1 MFKSS
6 FIVMTINMLSRI
18 LGLVREMIIGSL
30 FGASGLTDAYFA
42 AAKFSNLFTSLF
54 GEGSLGTVVIPLYN
68 EKSKKEGVDAAND
81 LIFSVMNLAIAFIST
96 VSILMIVFSRP
107 IIRIFGGLKDPA
119 RLDIASNLLK
129 IMAFYL
135 MFIAL
140 SGIVAS
146 VLNNYKKFMIS
157 ASTALVFNITII
169 TGTLLLNKPF
179 GIYGVGI
186 AFLLS
191 GIFQFMMQL
200 PQFIIIVK
208 RYKFIFNFKD
218 KYVKDIFLLMTPTL
232 IGIFGFQIN
241 EFVSLNFAGLLG
253 NGVISAMN
261 YASRLYL
268 LPIGVFAISLS
279 VVIFP
284 SMSRA
289 IVNEKWGELKT
300 LITRGLNLLAFLI
313 IPSIVI
319 LFGYAKEIVT
329 LIYKHGQFTSESVLL
344 TSQALQ
350 FYSLGL
356 LFFSSIHL
364 LTRSHYVYK
373 DRKLPVISS
382 FTSIFINLL
391 LNFLLYKQYKHIGL
405 TASTSIAALVNYI
418 ILLVS
423 LKKRYIDIN
432 VIKYVKFVTTAILT
446 SLAAFYT
453 SALVNVSRAGV
464 FEVIIKVMVFA
475 IVYLLL
481 WSYTYYKKRIN
492 MFN

>member
-81 LIFSVMNLAIAFIST
+81 LIFSVMNLAIAFTST

-191 GIFQFMMQL
+191 GIFQSWG
-200 PQFIIIVK
+200 
-208 RYKFIFNFKD
+208 ND
-218 KYVKDIFLLMTPTL
+218 DSN
-232 IGIFGFQIN
+232 IN
-241 EFVSLNFAGLLG
+241 S
-253 NGVISAMN
+253 NGV
-261 YASRLYL
+261 
-268 LPIGVFAISLS
+268 
-279 VVIFP
+279 
-284 SMSRA
+284 
-289 IVNEKWGELKT
+289 KT
-300 LITRGLNLLAFLI
+300 LA
-313 IPSIVI
+313 
-319 LFGYAKEIVT
+319 
-329 LIYKHGQFTSESVLL
+329 SE
-344 TSQALQ
+344 
-350 FYSLGL
+350 
-356 LFFSSIHL
+356 
-364 LTRSHYVYK
+364 
-373 DRKLPVISS
+373 
-382 FTSIFINLL
+382 
-391 LNFLLYKQYKHIGL
+391 
-405 TASTSIAALVNYI
+405 
-418 ILLVS
+418 
-423 LKKRYIDIN
+423 
-432 VIKYVKFVTTAILT
+432 
-446 SLAAFYT
+446 
-453 SALVNVSRAGV
+453 
-464 FEVIIKVMVFA
+464 
-475 IVYLLL
+475 
-481 WSYTYYKKRIN
+481 
-492 MFN
+492 

>member
-6 FIVMTINMLSRI
+6 FIVMAINMLSRM

-81 LIFSVMNLAIAFIST
+81 LIFSVINLAIAFTST
-96 VSILMIVFSRP
+96 VSIIMIVFSRP
-107 IIRIFGGLKDPA
+107 IIRIFGGLKDPS

-140 SGIVAS
+140 SGIVSS

-157 ASTALVFNITII
+157 ASTALVFNTTII
-169 TGTLLLNKPF
+169 LGTLIFHKPF

-186 AFLLS
+186 SFLLS
-191 GIFQFMMQL
+191 GIFQFVMQL
-200 PQFIIIVK
+200 PQFILIVK
-208 RYKFIFNFKD
+208 RYKFIFNFRD
-218 KYVKDIFLLMTPTL
+218 KHVRNMFFLMTPTL

-241 EFVSLNFAGLLG
+241 EFIALNFAGLLG
-253 NGVISAMN
+253 NGIISAMN

-268 LPIGVFAISLS
+268 LPVGVFAVSLS

-289 IVNEKWGELKT
+289 IVNDRWDELKN
-300 LITRGLNLLAFLI
+300 LITRGLNLIAFLI

-319 LFGYAKEIVT
+319 LFGYAKEIIT
-329 LIYKHGQFTSESVLL
+329 LIYKRGHFTAENVLL
-344 TSQALQ
+344 TSQSLQ

-356 LFFSSIHL
+356 LFFSSIHI
-364 LTRSHYVYK
+364 LTRGHYVYK

-382 FTSIFINLL
+382 FVCIFVNLV
-391 LNFLLYKQYKHIGL
+391 LNILVYKKFRHIGL
-405 TASTSIAALVNYI
+405 TASTSFAAMFDYT
-418 ILLVS
+418 ILLIS
-423 LKKRYIDIN
+423 LKTRYIDISILKY
-432 VIKYVKFVTTAILT
+432 IKFIILAILSST
-446 SLAAFYT
+446 AAYYVST
-453 SALVNVSRAGV
+453 LVNVPGMGSFGI
-464 FEVIIKVMVFA
+464 IIKILVFGL
-475 IVYLLL
+475 VYLSL
-481 WSYTYYKKRIN
+481 WSYPYYKKRIN
-492 MFN
+492 MFD

>member
-81 LIFSVMNLAIAFIST
+81 LIFSVMNLAIAFTST

-146 VLNNYKKFMIS
+146 VPNNYKKFMIS

-279 VVIFP
+279 VVTPADGSKDVFVHF
-284 SMSRA
+284 SA
-289 IVNEKWGELKT
+289 IQSNGFKT
-300 LITRGLNLLAFLI
+300 LEEGQRVEFTIEQGQKGPAAANVTGL
-313 IPSIVI
+313 
-319 LFGYAKEIVT
+319 
-329 LIYKHGQFTSESVLL
+329 
-344 TSQALQ
+344 
-350 FYSLGL
+350 
-356 LFFSSIHL
+356 
-364 LTRSHYVYK
+364 
-373 DRKLPVISS
+373 
-382 FTSIFINLL
+382 
-391 LNFLLYKQYKHIGL
+391 
-405 TASTSIAALVNYI
+405 
-418 ILLVS
+418 
-423 LKKRYIDIN
+423 
-432 VIKYVKFVTTAILT
+432 
-446 SLAAFYT
+446 
-453 SALVNVSRAGV
+453 
-464 FEVIIKVMVFA
+464 
-475 IVYLLL
+475 
-481 WSYTYYKKRIN
+481 
-492 MFN
+492 